1 MLLRKALGSLTAAA
15 IILAPTAAAAQQ
27 APLPAPTIET
37 GAQLGDDDD
46 FPLIWI
52 FAAGGIA
59 ILIYFLLIKGDDDD
73 EEEEEEIPTS
83 P

>member
-15 IILAPTAAAAQQ
+15 IVLAPTAAAAQQ
-27 APLPAPTIET
+27 APAPAATYET
-37 GAQLGDDDD
+37 GAQLGDDGD

-52 FAAGGIA
+52 FAAGGVA

-73 EEEEEEIPTS
+73 DDNEEELPTS